1 MMRTRI
7 NPVQENMAM
16 SEANIFQP
24 APLDD
29 SPTLDGNSK
38 STIVY
43 ATVGRAQ
50 YAFDIYSKAVGDVPD
65 PGLAEASETRLTDGA
80 SVNYNGAFAG

>member
-1 MMRTRI
+1 
-7 NPVQENMAM
+7 M
-16 SEANIFQP
+16 SESNIFQP
-24 APLDD
+24 ATLED
-29 SPTLDGNSK
+29 STTLDKKSR

-50 YAFDIYSKAVGDVPD
+50 YAFDIYSKAIGAVPA

>member
-1 MMRTRI
+1 M
-7 NPVQENMAM
+7 PVGD
-16 SEANIFQP
+16 SDIFSP
-24 APLDD
+24 KSLRD
-29 SPTLDGNSK
+29 STTLDSDQQAR

-50 YAFDIYSKAVGDVPD
+50 YAFDIYSKSVGNERD
-65 PGLAEASETRLTDGA
+65 PQLVHATETQLTDGT